1 MVEVL
6 LAVERVGGE
15 VGYPRV
21 GSAADGGG
29 RSVDEVIGSFLEGDG
44 VGGWQVCIAD
54 RDGGGCRR
62 RVGE

>member
-15 VGYPRV
+15 VGDA
-21 GSAADGGG
+21 GMWGAADGGG

-44 VGGWQVCIAD
+44 VGGWQVSIAD